1 MHLLTQQ
8 DHVWQ
13 YALAALTLALSLF
26 ASGHAVLHKR
36 DSRAAVLWVAFVWF
50 IPLVG
55 AVLYFI
61 WGVNRIKRRAILL
74 RGNLERYNAQHVV
87 EFCSVERLA
96 TLLPAENSHLTSLA
110 CATSKVLSRPLLPG
124 NSVERL
130 IDGDAAYPAM
140 LDAIASARHSIALST
155 YIFDHDEAGLAFAG
169 ALGEAVRRGVEVRV
183 LIDATGTR
191 YSWPPILGVLRRAGV
206 CHARFLPAFP
216 LWRLLSLNLR
226 NHRKSLV
233 VDGRIG
239 FTGGMNIRIGN

>member
-74 RGNLERYNAQHVV
+74 RGNLERYSAQHVV
-87 EFCSVERLA
+87 EFCSVVRLA
-96 TLLPAENSHLTSLA
+96 TLLPAESSHLTSLA
-110 CATSKVLSRPLLPG
+110 GVTSKVLSRP
-124 NSVERL
+124 
-130 IDGDAAYPAM
+130 D
-140 LDAIASARHSIALST
+140 
-155 YIFDHDEAGLAFAG
+155 
-169 ALGEAVRRGVEVRV
+169 
-183 LIDATGTR
+183 
-191 YSWPPILGVLRRAGV
+191 
-206 CHARFLPAFP
+206 
-216 LWRLLSLNLR
+216 
-226 NHRKSLV
+226 RKSTRL
-233 VDGRIG
+233 
-239 FTGGMNIRIGN
+239 NSSHAN